1 MSELT
6 RDQVV
11 SAVHPADDAIVAEI
25 IATGA
30 TQADLAAACAFVA
43 REIREHEARDVPTG
57 PVGEVVSIL
66 ERVGAR
72 PLRGSPLGEA
82 GSTLE

>member
-6 RDQVV
+6 RDEVV
-11 SAVHPADDAIVAEI
+11 AAVHPIDDATVAEI

-30 TQADLAAACAFVA
+30 TQAELAEACAFVA
-43 REIREHEARDVPTG
+43 RDFKSHEHRDVPLGT
-57 PVGEVVSIL
+57 VGRVISII

-72 PLRGSPLGEA
+72 PVRGAILGES